1 MKTPKTRKSYCKK
14 CKKHTAHKSTQNKT
28 TGNRGS
34 LKRGSIAR
42 AKKRGLGTGFGNLG
56 NYGSKP
62 AMNKWKRSGFKT
74 SKKIAL
80 KLTCS
85 ECNSS
90 KLLEQKRSKKVEFV

>member
-1 MKTPKTRKSYCKK
+1 MKTPKIRNSYCKK
-14 CKKHTAHKSTQNKT
+14 CKKHTKHKSAQNKT
-28 TGNRGS
+28 TGTRGA
-34 LKRGSIAR
+34 LKRGSITR

-62 AMNKWKRSGFKT
+62 AMTKWKRSGFKT

-85 ECNSS
+85 ECSTS
-90 KLLEQKRSKKVEFV
+90 KLLQQRRAKKVEFV

>member
-14 CKKHTAHKSTQNKT
+14 CKSHTEHKSGQNKT

-34 LKRGSIAR
+34 LKRGSLVR
-42 AKKRGLGTGFGNLG
+42 AKKRGLGRGFGNLG
-56 NYGSKP
+56 IYGSQP
-62 AMNKWKRSGFKT
+62 AIGKRKRTGSKT

-85 ECNSS
+85 KCSTS
-90 KLLEQKRSKKVEFV
+90 KLLQQRRAKKVEFI